1 VCGPAAVQRLFAM
14 AALDESFEMVTEPP
28 VPAAP

>member
-1 VCGPAAVQRLFAM
+1 VVRWLFAM